1 MQSNP
6 AVSNISTAAQRSFLW
21 APYRLNKLPE
31 MSFKFP
37 INLMGKYNNSLC
49 GRHKKGR
56 GKGEGEREKGRE
68 RLL

>member
-21 APYRLNKLPE
+21 APYRLNKLPK

-37 INLMGKYNNSLC
+37 INLMGKYNNGFLDEAIMVC
-49 GRHKKGR
+49 AQILVHRWGP
-56 GKGEGEREKGRE
+56 EQ
-68 RLL
+68 

>member
-6 AVSNISTAAQRSFLW
+6 AVSNISKAAQKSFLW

-37 INLMGKYNNSLC
+37 INLMGKYNNGFLDEAIMAC
-49 GRHKKGR
+49 AQILVRRWGPDQ
-56 GKGEGEREKGRE
+56 
-68 RLL
+68 